1 MNPPAAPPAPLR
13 PPTPP
18 VTTGVGTVARHTG
31 WNLAGQALPVGVALL
46 AVPLLIR
53 LLGLERFGFL
63 TLAWALV
70 GYASL
75 FDFGISRALTRA
87 VAQRLAL
94 GDAAGTVALVAT
106 AMVYLR
112 GFGLVLAAVLAAVS
126 PWLTSGVLRLSP
138 ALQSEALHAL
148 WLLAA
153 SMPFVMA
160 TAGHVGVLTAHQ
172 RFRAINTVRL
182 LIGAATFVGP
192 LLVALAWPRLDSV
205 VATIVA
211 MRVLAN
217 AVYASLAAQHGG
229 ATGWLRRLQWPDAAF
244 SRELFAVGGWIS
256 VSNFVSPLL
265 TYLDRLLLAA
275 IVPVKAV
282 ALYTTPYDLLSRTM
296 MLPYSLTATLF
307 PLAAGMP
314 LQSAAAGQMLGAST
328 RALFVLCFPVTLAFW
343 ALADP
348 LLTLWLGAEIA
359 GGSSGVLRILALGV
373 LLNALAQAPAMLI
386 QASGNPKW
394 MALLHLAELPLF
406 LLLFWAW
413 STRWG
418 VLGAAL
424 AASLRL
430 GADALAVFVLAWR
443 GVARWPGVMGR
454 VVLWAFLA
462 IALLGGSLL
471 PMTWQAALGY
481 AAVSLALFAGLAWR
495 HLITAP
501 ERRQLRAE
509 LRAAI
514 GLAV

>member
-1 MNPPAAPPAPLR
+1 MNGPASPQPGL
-13 PPTPP
+13 
-18 VTTGVGTVARHTG
+18 GTVARHTG
-31 WNLAGQALPVGVALL
+31 WNLAGQALPFVVALL

-75 FDFGISRALTRA
+75 FDLGLSRALTRGL
-87 VAQRLAL
+87 AQRLAR
-94 GDAAGTVALVAT
+94 GDVAGAQAIVAT
-106 AMVYLR
+106 AMAWLR
-112 GFGLVLAAVLAAVS
+112 GLGLVLALVLAAAS
-126 PWLTSGVLRLSP
+126 PGLAQGVLRLSP
-138 ALQSEALHAL
+138 ALQAEALQAL

-160 TAGHVGVLTAHQ
+160 TTGHVGVLTAHQ

-205 VATIVA
+205 VAAIVA

-217 AVYASLAAQHGG
+217 AAYARLAAQQGG
-229 ATGWLRRLQWPDAAF
+229 AAALRPGPDAAL

-256 VSNFVSPLL
+256 VSNFVGPLL
-265 TYLDRLLLAA
+265 TYLDRLLLAT

-296 MLPYSLTATLF
+296 MLPYSLTSTLF
-307 PLAAGMP
+307 PLAAGLP
-314 LQSAAAGQMLGAST
+314 LQSAAAGRMLGAST
-328 RALFVLCFPVTLAFW
+328 RALFVLCFPLTLAFW
-343 ALADP
+343 ALAEP

-359 GGSSGVLRILALGV
+359 AGSSGVLRILALGV

-386 QASGNPKW
+386 QASGKPKW

-406 LLLFWAW
+406 LLLFWAL
-413 STRWG
+413 SNRWG

-430 GADALAVFVLAWR
+430 GADALAVFGLAWR
-443 GVARWPGVMGR
+443 GIARGPGALGR
-454 VVLWAFLA
+454 TLLWAALA
-462 IALLGGSLL
+462 IALLVGSLVPL
-471 PMTWQAALGY
+471 AWPAALAY
-481 AAVSLALFAGLAWR
+481 TVASLVLFVRLAWR

-501 ERRQLRAE
+501 ERGQLRAE
-509 LRAAI
+509 LRAAV
-514 GLAV
+514 GLAA

>member
-1 MNPPAAPPAPLR
+1 LNTPASVQPGL
-13 PPTPP
+13 
-18 VTTGVGTVARHTG
+18 GTVARHTG
-31 WNLAGQALPVGVALL
+31 WNLAGQALPVVVALL

-87 VAQRLAL
+87 VAQRLAQ
-94 GDAAGTVALVAT
+94 GDAAGTRALVAT

-112 GFGLVLAAVLAAVS
+112 GFGLLLAAVLAAAS
-126 PWLTSGVLRLSP
+126 PWLTGGVLRLSP

-192 LLVALAWPRLDSV
+192 VLVALAWPRLDSV

-217 AVYASLAAQHGG
+217 AAYARLAAQHGG
-229 ATGWLRRLQWPDAAF
+229 APGWLQRPNSAL

-296 MLPYSLTATLF
+296 MLPYSLTSTLF
-307 PLAAGMP
+307 PLAAGVP
-314 LQSAAAGQMLGAST
+314 LQSAAAGHMLGAST
-328 RALFVLCFPVTLAFW
+328 RALFVLCFPLTLAFW
-343 ALADP
+343 ALAEP

-359 GGSSGVLRILALGV
+359 TGSSGVLRVLALGV

-406 LLLFWAW
+406 LLLFWTL

-443 GVARWPGVMGR
+443 GVARGR
-454 VVLWAFLA
+454 AALGRIALWTALA
-462 IALLGGSLL
+462 IGLLMGSLL
-471 PMTWQAALGY
+471 PLTWPTALAY
-481 AAVSLALFAGLAWR
+481 AAASLVLFVRLAWR
-495 HLITAP
+495 HLISAR
-501 ERRQLRAE
+501 ERGQLRAE
-509 LRAAI
+509 LRAAL